1 MIFNDIYINSLEH
14 EVHVKFDVICGK
26 LNSFCHNI
34 FTLKHLTVLTICK
47 TEHCLRMQQKLLGFA
62 SCDYFYTLQKRLML
76 TLKTKLYLNQLH
88 KMKDI
93 KARGITEP

>member
-1 MIFNDIYINSLEH
+1 
-14 EVHVKFDVICGK
+14 
-26 LNSFCHNI
+26 
-34 FTLKHLTVLTICK
+34 
-47 TEHCLRMQQKLLGFA
+47 MQQKLLGFA